1 MTEKK
6 EQGKFTKENEGEA
19 RKKYNFSAL
28 YPTYSEG
35 YTSRNGGSYTSLAEW
50 IEGEPY
56 SQLYDDENH
65 INNII
70 SSGSATEKS
79 NLSRYFFS
87 LGGFYWRI
95 VSHYATFLQYTGL
108 LIPHAKKNAKINS
121 RATAKRYNN
130 ALDFIENSQLK
141 NTLTRIAYKV
151 IVDGSYYGLIPDGEE
166 EDRLKLIDLPF
177 KYARSRLRDLNGT
190 LLVEMDVSYFD
201 TVDVGKIRNSTLQS
215 YPKFIRDHYLAY
227 SQQRGGIDPWILIP
241 VERGV
246 CFRFHDDRP
255 MLLHVIPDSIKYDA
269 AVSRNATREIE
280 EIKKI
285 IVQKVPHIA
294 STGELVFEPDEAE
307 EMHHGVVDMLGP
319 ENPNTSLITTYAD
332 TSAIVSKVNADP
344 ASTNNLEKM
353 KNNLYSTAGTSMQ
366 LFAPT
371 ANQGIVV
378 SLQNDLALV
387 MVLANS
393 MSEFL
398 TRTLNTIFSTTTI
411 DFTYNVLPISWYNA
425 TEYLNNAQKMASFGY
440 SFLVPALAI
449 GITQK
454 DLLDLKALENDL
466 LHLDEILVPLQSAYT
481 QSNKDRSNPRETSKQ
496 SDNPEGGRPPIEDIK
511 RTDKTK
517 QNQDSA
523 GDEV

>member
-1 MTEKK
+1 MADEKK
-6 EQGKFTKENEGEA
+6 QEK
-19 RKKYNFSAL
+19 RVKYDFSAL
-28 YPTYSEG
+28 YPGSSLGYRSKEG
-35 YTSRNGGSYTSLAEW
+35 ANYHSLSHW
-50 IEGEPY
+50 IDSEPY
-56 SQLYDDENH
+56 AELYKDEDSLNL
-65 INNII
+65 II

-108 LIPHAKKNAKINS
+108 LIPHTKKNARIDSKATS
-121 RATAKRYNN
+121 RKYNN
-130 ALDFIENSQLK
+130 ALDFIESSQLK

-151 IVDGSYYGLIPDGEE
+151 IIDGSYYGVTPDDLGEE
-166 EDRLKLIDLPF
+166 RLKLIDLPF
-177 KYARSRLRDLNGT
+177 KFARSRLRDLSGT
-190 LLVEMDVSYFD
+190 LLIEMNVSYFD
-201 TVDVGKIRNSTLQS
+201 TIDAGRLKNSTLQS
-215 YPKFIRDHYLAY
+215 YPKFIRDHYYAY
-227 SQQRGGIDPWILIP
+227 SQQRSKIDPWILVP
-241 VERGV
+241 VDRGV

-255 MLLHVIPDSIKYDA
+255 ILLHVIPDSIKYDA
-269 AVSRNATREIE
+269 AVSRNAVREIE

-285 IVQKVPHIA
+285 LVQKIPYNGT
-294 STGELVFEPDEAE
+294 TGELIFEPDEAE
-307 EMHHGVVDMLGP
+307 EMHTGAVNMLGP
-319 ENPNTSLITTYAD
+319 SNPNTSILTTYAD

-371 ANQGIVV
+371 ANQGIAV

-387 MVLANS
+387 MVLANA

-398 TRTLNTIFSTTTI
+398 TRVLNSIFSTNTI
-411 DFTYNVLPISWYNA
+411 DFTYNLLPISWYNA
-425 TEYLNNAQKMASFGY
+425 TEYLNNAHKMASYGY
-440 SFLVPALAI
+440 SFLVPALAV

-454 DLLDLKALENDL
+454 DLIDLKALENDL
-466 LHLDEILVPLQSAYT
+466 LHLDEILVPLQSAFT
-481 QSNKDRSNPRETSKQ
+481 QSSSDRSDSRTS
-496 SDNPEGGRPPIEDIK
+496 SNNVDSSEGGRPPVEDIK

-517 QNQDSA
+517 QNQESA